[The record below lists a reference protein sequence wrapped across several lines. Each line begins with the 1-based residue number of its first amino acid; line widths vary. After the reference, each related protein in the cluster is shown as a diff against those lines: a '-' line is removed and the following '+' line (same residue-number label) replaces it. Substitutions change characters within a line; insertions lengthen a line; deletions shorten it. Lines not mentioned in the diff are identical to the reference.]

1 MTDPATLT
9 QIQEGIR
16 RMQADA
22 DRMQQLGAELPALKA
37 NLARIQA
44 SLKMLEINF
53 CEIPD
58 SAPAHGASQ

>member
-1 MTDPATLT
+1 
-9 QIQEGIR
+9 
-16 RMQADA
+16 MQADA

-58 SAPAHGASQ
+58 STPAHGASQ